1 MARAATK
8 TKETARRGPSAAMP
22 DEIPKGSLKAILAQD
37 GINKTNQLLMVAP
50 EHLRVIPGF
59 NPRIHE
65 VDQYRTD
72 AAELVDSIRNEGF
85 YLDKPIAGY
94 IGKEGDEDVIYITD
108 GHRRYEAVETLR
120 LEGIE
125 IASLPVV
132 LKPAETDMAKLT
144 IATVRSNTGRRLTF
158 FENAIVVRR
167 LSKHAGMS
175 SAEIGSAL
183 GFTERA
189 VEDFFILI
197 EAPKKVRDFV
207 KMERIAGTEAVR
219 ILRKLKNPEQAAAKI
234 EEMVKAAEVRGKG
247 KATRKDSGDAPVKG
261 RKPKLVAEPG
271 EDEGEEEVTSAKRPI
286 KEKDTVTLTVNFVG
300 HVGDEVP
307 ITDIRNFKNLFA
319 NQDWFKLDDDRP
331 NLVIIQEDVKFVAYL
346 TLPREA
352 AEAAAEEEAEDE
364 GDEGEED
371 ETIEDERQ
379 SELADL

>member
-8 TKETARRGPSAAMP
+8 VKETAKRGPSATMP
-22 DEIPKGSLKAILAQD
+22 DEITKGSLKTILSQD
-37 GINKTNQLLMVAP
+37 GINKTTQLLMVAP
-50 EHLRVIPGF
+50 ELLRVIPGF

-85 YLDKPIAGY
+85 YPDKPIAGY
-94 IGKEGDEDVIYITD
+94 LGKDGDEDVIFITD

-120 LEGIE
+120 AEGIE
-125 IASLPVV
+125 IAALPVV

-175 SAEIGSAL
+175 AAEIGSAL

-219 ILRKLKNPEQAAAKI
+219 IMRKLKNPEQAAAKI
-234 EEMVKAAEVRGKG
+234 EEMVKAAEKRGKG

-261 RKPKLVAEPG
+261 RKPKLVSPAP
-271 EDEGEEEVTSAKRPI
+271 EGEEEGEGDEGEVTSIR

-300 HVGDEVP
+300 HAGEEVP

-346 TLPREA
+346 TLPRET
-352 AEAAAEEEAEDE
+352 AETGAEEDD
-364 GDEGEED
+364 DEGED
-371 ETIEDERQ
+371 EEGIEDERQ
-379 SELADL
+379 AELADL